1 MANVEAVEN
10 DWTGSAEDEDFD
22 EEEDDFVSSQTEQI
36 QETIAS
42 EEKDEFGLTL
52 ELEDIVAADPTRK
65 ARGRYP
71 DHPPHP
77 TASSVHIAAHPHRRA
92 ASRSPHLHR
101 HHQQ

>member
-1 MANVEAVEN
+1 MSYLTPVVEN
-10 DWTGSAEDEDFD
+10 GPAAEPDSQPSQQSDLT
-22 EEEDDFVSSQTEQI
+22 EDDFDAGTVVTGATDVSPS
-36 QETIAS
+36 
-42 EEKDEFGLTL
+42 
-52 ELEDIVAADPTRK
+52 EDIVAADPTRK